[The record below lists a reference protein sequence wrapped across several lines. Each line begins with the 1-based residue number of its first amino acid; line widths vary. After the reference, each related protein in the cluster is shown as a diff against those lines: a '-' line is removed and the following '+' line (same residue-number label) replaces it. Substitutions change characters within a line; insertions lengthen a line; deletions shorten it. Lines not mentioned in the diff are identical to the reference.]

1 MSSSRGNSDMSTNEN
16 SNTAVPTPH
25 DMSTPNKKKGRKE
38 GTPVPGARGVLLPS
52 KTFDTAAEAEWKVF
66 SESAHKKNSKAVME
80 AGSLPEAILAAQNA
94 TPSQKRKRI
103 SFKELVDIP
112 NRLLSPVVDS
122 GSDQQQEPGAPPLSH
137 RKKRLGF
144 VGTPG
149 LLKRTFTPAQD
160 AEATVQKPKT
170 TTKTPKAVKTHKTPK
185 ASIAP
190 QTPATTITP
199 PTIPKFPKLPSTP
212 TYHSDIPK
220 PTSPEPVDG
229 DSFHD
234 LVEENNQLRIRVQAF
249 EKLDDM
255 ILDATAPI
263 GAITFSDHADAHNI
277 DPVRQTLLAIDRPAA
292 EACLVILDKL
302 AETQAGLAASRAEGV
317 DMDNFTKFDEVGEEA
332 YRGKILMERIG
343 LLEESNEVLGV
354 EKDELTRMCMSKH
367 ITAQDMGRHIRA
379 LVDTNKRFKA
389 VQDNDKETIAKLQQ
403 EIEDLDGEKRGLEQ
417 HKAKFAESAE
427 AYIMDIQKL
436 CEGETAITAKPPFT
450 TEAAARRSE
459 AYLAENKKAVEGLAG
474 VMDILKGK
482 DDINAVVPPYPLAV
496 LVGLVRGYTTTT
508 VRGKTRAT
516 PIKRTTRSTPKPKN
530 EETLTTKKV
539 ETLNS
544 IIESLGTI
552 AEDDPCKDIK
562 ILLGDNQAGWQK
574 RQKEWDNTLQTLTK
588 ERDSLKDN
596 NEELHK
602 FLRAAETYS
611 SSVNDIA
618 AANLASS
625 EEKHATSLKK
635 LEAEIQKH
643 VELQV
648 KNEEDSKGVQV
659 LLSNL
664 TTSLADS
671 KTMVE
676 RQRSMTAA
684 SNTENARLKQD
695 LADAMM
701 QLNLGSDPTK
711 KQSSETSEP
720 QATSAGI
727 LKALQA
733 DVDRLWSI
741 LAAAETNNLK
751 NKLLKLTTLPENI
764 SKTDLSTR
772 IYLDK
777 QVKKLQTEVAKLKSV
792 LLTQNE
798 GGAPGEQLLDRQAVA
813 DKKNEEMRSLRAK
826 IDMMK
831 GVLATGILEG
841 SPEGDPCAE
850 VKKQLL
856 ELQAASRKKDE
867 YIKFLQT
874 KTSIPVTKTPRDDP
888 CAKVKNQLL
897 ELQGRHNTVRRRL
910 KICKNKHNTLERKLA
925 KLEARKVAPFS
936 DEFEK
941 RVRILT
947 NKQKLTYVKRI
958 NMLYNTKQEQ
968 MFPPARLQSNGQPV
982 LPLGTL
988 RGFLR
993 QDGPPIKEIS
1003 DLWFAAQWD
1012 ELYDQVTIL
1021 CQINYR
1027 GRSDHLP
1034 YDYGKSAAE
1043 DELLSYY
1050 LRDTVLSENAMH
1062 DHINSVTEIFGH
1074 TYRAKVA
1081 VAIVFRILVEEIFNP
1096 IRFLL
1101 NMRFPESG
1109 RWKSKLHFKQ
1119 AFEELDNPAF
1129 PRAAT
1134 KRGFQE
1140 KESWYTRQAAMTGKE
1155 VYHPSRRRDG
1165 NFNYFKQIEEIN
1177 YNWNDGGKVV
1187 HRF

>member
-1 MSSSRGNSDMSTNEN
+1 MSTNES
-16 SNTAVPTPH
+16 SNTAILTPH
-25 DMSTPNKKKGRKE
+25 DMFTPNKKRGRKE

-52 KTFDTAAEAEWKVF
+52 QTFDTAAEAEWKVS
-66 SESAHKKNSKAVME
+66 SESAHNKKNSKAVVE
-80 AGSLPEAILAAQNA
+80 AGSLPEAILAVQNA

-103 SFKELVDIP
+103 SFKELADIP
-112 NRLLSPVVDS
+112 NRLLSPVLDS

-137 RKKRLGF
+137 RKKRLGS

-149 LLKRTFTPAQD
+149 LLKRTSTPAQD
-160 AEATVQKPKT
+160 AETTVQKLKT
-170 TTKTPKAVKTHKTPK
+170 TTKTPKAVKTPKAPK
-185 ASIAP
+185 ASMAP
-190 QTPATTITP
+190 QTPATTTTL
-199 PTIPKFPKLPSTP
+199 PTIPKFPKLPSNP

-220 PTSPEPVDG
+220 PTSPEPVNG
-229 DSFHD
+229 DSFHN

-302 AETQAGLAASRAEGV
+302 AETQTGLAASRAEGV
-317 DMDNFTKFDEVGEEA
+317 DMDNFTKFDEVGEEVH
-332 YRGKILMERIG
+332 RGKILMERIG

-354 EKDELTRMCMSKH
+354 EKDELTRMYMSKH
-367 ITAQDMGRHIRA
+367 ITAQEMGRDIRA
-379 LVDTNKRFKA
+379 LVDTNKKLKA
-389 VQDNDKETIAKLQQ
+389 AWDNDKETIAKLQQ

-436 CEGETAITAKPPFT
+436 CEGETAITAKPHFT

-516 PIKRTTRSTPKPKN
+516 PIKRTARSVSKSKN
-530 EETLTTKKV
+530 GEALTIKKV

-618 AANLASS
+618 AATLASS

-635 LEAEIQKH
+635 LESEIQKH
-643 VELQV
+643 VEIQV

-664 TTSLADS
+664 TTSLTDS

-684 SNTENARLKQD
+684 SNIENARLKQD
-695 LADAMM
+695 LANAMM
-701 QLNLGSDPTK
+701 QLNLGSDLIK
-711 KQSSETSEP
+711 KQPSETPEP
-720 QATSAGI
+720 QTTSAKET
-727 LKALQA
+727 KALQA
-733 DVDRLWSI
+733 EVDRLKSVI
-741 LAAAETNNLK
+741 TAAETENLK
-751 NKLLKLTTLPENI
+751 NKLLELGTLSQNLLAR
-764 SKTDLSTR
+764 TDLSAR
-772 IYLDK
+772 IYLAE
-777 QVKKLQTEVAKLKSV
+777 QVKTLQTEVDRLKGV

-798 GGAPGEQLLDRQAVA
+798 GGASGEQLLNLQATSN
-813 DKKNEEMRSLRAK
+813 KKDEHMRSLQAK
-826 IDMMK
+826 TDITR
-831 GVLATGILEG
+831 GISATRIPEG
-841 SPEGDPCAE
+841 GPEGDPCAE

-867 YIKFLQT
+867 YIRFLQT
-874 KTSIPVTKTPRDDP
+874 KAGIPVTGTPGDDP
-888 CAKVKNQLL
+888 CAKVKKQLL

-968 MFPPARLQSNGQPV
+968 MFPPAILQSNGQPV
-982 LPLGTL
+982 LPPGTL
-988 RGFLR
+988 GGFLR
-993 QDGPPIKEIS
+993 QDGPPIKEIN

-1050 LRDTVLSENAMH
+1050 LRDTVISENAMH

-1140 KESWYTRQAAMTGKE
+1140 KESWCTRQAAMTGKE

-1177 YNWNDGGKVV
+1177 YNWNDGGKVA